1 MHNFQVFKTNLLKVQ
16 QPLFSGENSKLKCTM
31 KQSLWMPHKLN
42 PTSLLTNIWEC
53 PDQQGWTARK
63 MFYGTGSRVRTE
75 VDKQTDTLVNMKY
88 TGCSGI
94 YRAFQLRCTE
104 LQKGLLWLIVRIADV
119 LNHYWQPKLC
129 LLSILPHCSDNEL
142 ICLPLCPGLI

>member
-1 MHNFQVFKTNLLKVQ
+1 MYTFLNFWKGNLSLWKHKHNKTDRKKITICNMFMEKIGWKVMIILEKKRIVAINCKINECTIFRFSKQYLLKIQ

-53 PDQQGWTARK
+53 PDQWGWTARK

-88 TGCSGI
+88 TGC
-94 YRAFQLRCTE
+94 
-104 LQKGLLWLIVRIADV
+104 
-119 LNHYWQPKLC
+119 
-129 LLSILPHCSDNEL
+129 
-142 ICLPLCPGLI
+142 